1 MGYGVMVLHDAEN
14 YNKIM
19 APCDHGALAN
29 GSIQYNH
36 GALKL
41 GAVQKDQIV
50 KKLQIRFIL
59 YSSLRKGSVSVTLTG
74 CSLQLTNA
82 AGGAWTQTSPGGPVA
97 DLRGMPGMPWHT
109 RVVQLLRIFGSIEI
123 DSSTHTKSSFC
134 LFHVCK
140 PGGRVSLVSALC
152 VGFHV
157 YAHNFLPGWFVG
169 LAHLLFHLFVRS
181 FPT

>member
-97 DLRGMPGMPWHT
+97 DLRVCPVCHGIPG
-109 RVVQLLRIFGSIEI
+109 L
-123 DSSTHTKSSFC
+123 SSFFVY
-134 LFHVCK
+134 LVPLRSIAVHI
-140 PGGRVSLVSALC
+140 RSLASA
-152 VGFHV
+152 FSM
-157 YAHNFLPGWFVG
+157 YAGQADGSP
-169 LAHLLFHLFVRS
+169 
-181 FPT
+181 